1 MDSSA
6 ASATDRIR
14 GASTADSKDTSLCT
28 GLKRRWVID
37 PRTNKWLPYWDI
49 VTSVALLFTLAVTPA
64 EVSFL
69 PALSPGEKWTN
80 ALFLTNRAVDVVF
93 LLDMLLQFRVAYKS
107 GGIHE
112 GTRWHTAASDIS
124 SNYLRSKWFYI
135 DFFSVLTSLFDILG
149 DEDTKDLS
157 VLRAVRVLRLAKLIR
172 LARGSRIIKT
182 WEMHLSINYAYLS
195 LAQLTAAIFVVVH
208 WAACLWG
215 LQASFDYLN
224 SWPGGTGHCMRWGE
238 GTFLDDMEP
247 ECPSKYPS
255 APDGDDTSAVCYN
268 ECSAINATH
277 IHCSKGWICV
287 GPWPMYSIS
296 LYFSVMTI
304 TSVGYGDVL
313 AMPFN
318 ETEQVICS
326 IIMLGS
332 GMMWGY
338 LIGTF
343 CGLAANLSPSVQQ
356 FREELSQLNDFM
368 SKYDIDAPT
377 RLRLREY
384 FHETVHLRDSEN
396 RTKLLKKLSPAMQGE
411 VSWVVNQCWIRRVW
425 YLKEMQ
431 HRGLMIELA
440 AHLQPLVFPPLEFA
454 PSNYM

>member
-1 MDSSA
+1 MACMDSSA

-157 VLRAVRVLRLAKLIR
+157 VLRAACAASCKADTAGEGLADHKDVGDAPLHQLCL
-172 LARGSRIIKT
+172 LAG
-182 WEMHLSINYAYLS
+182 AV
-195 LAQLTAAIFVVVH
+195 TAAIFVVVH

-215 LQASFDYLN
+215 LQVSFDYLN
-224 SWPGGTGHCMRWGE
+224 SWPGAR
-238 GTFLDDMEP
+238 
-247 ECPSKYPS
+247 
-255 APDGDDTSAVCYN
+255 
-268 ECSAINATH
+268 AT
-277 IHCSKGWICV
+277 
-287 GPWPMYSIS
+287 
-296 LYFSVMTI
+296 
-304 TSVGYGDVL
+304 
-313 AMPFN
+313 A
-318 ETEQVICS
+318 
-326 IIMLGS
+326 
-332 GMMWGY
+332 
-338 LIGTF
+338 
-343 CGLAANLSPSVQQ
+343 
-356 FREELSQLNDFM
+356 
-368 SKYDIDAPT
+368 
-377 RLRLREY
+377 
-384 FHETVHLRDSEN
+384 
-396 RTKLLKKLSPAMQGE
+396 
-411 VSWVVNQCWIRRVW
+411 
-425 YLKEMQ
+425 
-431 HRGLMIELA
+431 
-440 AHLQPLVFPPLEFA
+440 
-454 PSNYM
+454 